1 MGVDAKKVKNLRD
14 KTGAGMMDCK
24 KALVESS
31 GDMEKAVDYLR
42 KTGITKAEE
51 KSARIAKE
59 GLIYSYIHQGNRLGV
74 LLDIG
79 CETDFVAK
87 TEGFKD
93 IAHNISMQIA
103 ATNPIAI
110 RREDVDPELT
120 DREKS
125 IYHEQAKSSGKPEEI
140 IDKIV
145 DGKLNKFFQDNCLLE
160 QTFIKDSEKNIQD
173 IINEII
179 VTLGENISVNRFTR
193 FAIGEDT

>member
-1 MGVDAKKVKNLRD
+1 M
-14 KTGAGMMDCK
+14 
-24 KALVESS
+24 
-31 GDMEKAVDYLR
+31 
-42 KTGITKAEE
+42 
-51 KSARIAKE
+51 
-59 GLIYSYIHQGNRLGV
+59 IYSYIHQGNRLGV

-145 DGKLNKFFQDNCLLE
+145 EGKLNKFFQDNCLLE

-173 IINEII
+173 LINEII

>member
-1 MGVDAKKVKNLRD
+1 MSVDAKKVKYLRD
-14 KTGAGMMDCK
+14 KTGAGIMDCK

-42 KTGITKAEE
+42 KTGITKAEK

-125 IYHEQAKSSGKPEEI
+125 IYHEQAKSSRKPEEI

-145 DGKLNKFFQDNCLLE
+145 EGKLNKFFQDKCLLE

-173 IINEII
+173 LINEII

>member
-1 MGVDAKKVKNLRD
+1 
-14 KTGAGMMDCK
+14 
-24 KALVESS
+24 
-31 GDMEKAVDYLR
+31 MEKAVDYLR
-42 KTGITKAEE
+42 KTGITKAEK
-51 KSARIAKE
+51 KSGRIAKE

-87 TEGFKD
+87 TEGFNE

-110 RREDVDPELT
+110 RREDIDPELT

-125 IYHEQAKSSGKPEEI
+125 IYHEQAKTSGKSEEI

-145 DGKLNKFFQDNCLLE
+145 EGKLNKFFQDNCLLE
-160 QTFIKDSEKNIQD
+160 QTFIKDSEKNIQGLL
-173 IINEII
+173 NEII

>member
-1 MGVDAKKVKNLRD
+1 
-14 KTGAGMMDCK
+14 
-24 KALVESS
+24 
-31 GDMEKAVDYLR
+31 MEKAVDYLR
-42 KTGITKAEE
+42 KTGITKAEK

-125 IYHEQAKSSGKPEEI
+125 IYHEQAKSSRKPEEI

-145 DGKLNKFFQDNCLLE
+145 EGKLNKFFQDNCLLE

-173 IINEII
+173 LINEII
-179 VTLGENISVNRFTR
+179 VTLGENISVNRFAR
-193 FAIGEDT
+193 FAIGEDTRSP